1 MNFLNQIFYNY
12 NKFDSYEDF
21 KSINKYM
28 LCVVNI
34 PIFRTSF
41 NFIDYNVN
49 ILSNENSQ
57 QSFILPTSSHN
68 SLINPI
74 INPPTPIVI
83 IQENN
88 CIKQIP
94 EKSNQ
99 QFSPIQEN
107 KLFWCIYIIVYGYDN
122 FLLIHQKY
130 GNKELE
136 EKQMMIEFI
145 KTNASKWKNSNYKVS
160 KILIQEMMSECLIN
174 KQSGFLSCIT
184 MSVFYNKIILIV
196 NQCKNSYLYFSPAK
210 DMGETTNYEN
220 IVVIYYKKN
229 ELSHNKNKYS
239 NENIRYSIDLHT
251 IQPNDCIGKIKE
263 IYTNMYCLENYE
275 KPLKGISTYKIKE
288 LVNIANKL
296 NMFQN
301 ESEIVLLK
309 KQELYDKIY
318 NYCLW

>member
-28 LCVVNI
+28 LCVENI
-34 PIFRTSF
+34 PRFRTTF

-94 EKSNQ
+94 EKSNK

-160 KILIQEMMSECLIN
+160 KILI
-174 KQSGFLSCIT
+174 
-184 MSVFYNKIILIV
+184 
-196 NQCKNSYLYFSPAK
+196 YFSPAK

-318 NYCLW
+318 NY

>member
-28 LCVVNI
+28 LTVENI
-34 PIFRTSF
+34 PRFTSSF
-41 NFIDYNVN
+41 NFIDYKLN
-49 ILSNENSQ
+49 IKSYE
-57 QSFILPTSSHN
+57 QSPPLILPTFSHTI
-68 SLINPI
+68 SINPI
-74 INPPTPIVI
+74 LKPHTSVI
-83 IQENN
+83 IPENN

-94 EKSNQ
+94 EKSNKR
-99 QFSPIQEN
+99 FSPIQEN

-122 FLLIHQKY
+122 FLLINQKY

-145 KTNASKWKNSNYKVS
+145 KTNTPKWKESNYKVS
-160 KILIQEMMSECLIN
+160 KILIQEMMSELLIN

-184 MSVFYNKIILIV
+184 MSVFYNKIIIIV

-210 DMGETTNYEN
+210 DMDETTNSEN
-220 IVVIYYKKN
+220 IVVIYYNKN
-229 ELSHNKNKYS
+229 ELSHNKNKHF
-239 NENIRYSIDLHT
+239 NEKITYSIDLQT
-251 IQPNDCIGKIKE
+251 IQSTECISQIKE
-263 IYTNMYCLENYE
+263 IQANMYCLENYE
-275 KPLKGISTYKIKE
+275 KPLKGVSTYKIKE

-318 NYCLW
+318 GYCLW